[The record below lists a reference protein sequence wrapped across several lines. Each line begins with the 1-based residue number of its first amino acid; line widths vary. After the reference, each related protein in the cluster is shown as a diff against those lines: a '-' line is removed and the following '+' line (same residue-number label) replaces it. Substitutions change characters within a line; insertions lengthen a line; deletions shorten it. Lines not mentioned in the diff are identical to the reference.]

1 MVCLFV
7 CGSVPKTAK
16 KMSRVFLKMDY
27 RKADPTYVNF
37 VPRTAADAIDKF
49 HRYKKRG
56 VPPNLWPEVFVEC
69 ATELPEA
76 ELDKFEAWLVNP
88 NGACE
93 NPATVSKARWVDTVN
108 AENEVVRKQ
117 LLKESQARDAPP
129 LILEHY
135 MEEDE
140 KTPDPDPE
148 VSETI
153 SSMMVN
159 MSVDNDLDMVTVL
172 VPP

>member
-1 MVCLFV
+1 M
-7 CGSVPKTAK
+7 PKTAK
-16 KMSRVFLKMDY
+16 KVSCVFLKMDY

-37 VPRTAADAIDKF
+37 VPHTAAEAIDKF

-69 ATELPEA
+69 ATELPEP
-76 ELDKFEAWLVNP
+76 EMDKFEAWLVNP
-88 NGACE
+88 NGMCE
-93 NPATVSKARWVDTVN
+93 NPATVGKAQWVDKVN

-135 MEEDE
+135 MEQDDE
-140 KTPDPDPE
+140 KSPDPE

-159 MSVDNDLDMVTVL
+159 MSVDDDLDMITVL